1 MKLYKV
7 AYVVRDVNT
16 QIVIEDVQ
24 DELVPARSEEFA
36 KQKVARGR
44 MAAALSRW
52 SMAQCEQYGIMLY
65 KFKQMMRDGIIPVP
79 NLVEVEV
86 GKVELEQNDYNK

>member
-7 AYVVRDVNT
+7 SYVVRDVNT
-16 QIVIEDVQ
+16 QIVIGDVK
-24 DELVPARSEEFA
+24 DEIVPARSEEIA

-52 SMAQCEQYGIMLY
+52 SMAQCERYGIMLY
-65 KFKQMMRDGIIPVP
+65 KFRQMMREGIINVP